1 MGVLYALES
10 IRTPAL
16 DKIMSVI
23 TLLGGELFF
32 MVIAVTVFWCVSKR
46 EGYYLMIVGFFG
58 TVINQFLKILCCVP
72 RPWIKDPDFTI
83 VESARA
89 EATGYSFPS
98 GHTQNAVATYGGIA
112 RYTRRGWLRA
122 VLVVLT
128 VLIAFSRMYL
138 GVHTPLDVGV
148 SFLIA
153 AVLVLAY
160 AGCCVAANAL
170 YSHTAFPNT
179 SVLGMDVS
187 GLSAQEAEQRWTE
200 QGSALLDGMTIRLTR
215 DGQEIG
221 STTLSDLGVTVL
233 PVYVSKAAGCD
244 VQDRGWGSDVTAFL
258 RGGWRFIESWF
269 RAVDVTPQLDVDE
282 AKLTAACEQLSDTVG
297 CTVTDGGYR
306 LAEGDVRHPAG
317 GGDGRGAAGRDAGRG
332 GAARRVGAALRE
344 PRPVRGSPVRGMCVR
359 GPHRRA
365 HGRAGAPRRDR
376 RHHGRCHL

>member
-112 RYTRRGWLRA
+112 RYTRRGWLRV

-153 AVLVLAY
+153 AVLVLVVYPLMEEADRRPVVLTY
-160 AGCCVAANAL
+160 TILAMVVCSGAFVGYLYLRGDTGAAAEDTANYLSALENGWKLLGATLGMLVSNIADRKYIRFETQAVWWAQLIKLAVGFGCLLAIRSGLKALLIALLGGNAAIAGGIRYLLVVLFAGCVWPL
-170 YSHTAFPNT
+170 TFWWFSR
-179 SVLGMDVS
+179 LG
-187 GLSAQEAEQRWTE
+187 
-200 QGSALLDGMTIRLTR
+200 
-215 DGQEIG
+215 
-221 STTLSDLGVTVL
+221 
-233 PVYVSKAAGCD
+233 
-244 VQDRGWGSDVTAFL
+244 
-258 RGGWRFIESWF
+258 
-269 RAVDVTPQLDVDE
+269 
-282 AKLTAACEQLSDTVG
+282 
-297 CTVTDGGYR
+297 
-306 LAEGDVRHPAG
+306 
-317 GGDGRGAAGRDAGRG
+317 
-332 GAARRVGAALRE
+332 RR
-344 PRPVRGSPVRGMCVR
+344 
-359 GPHRRA
+359 
-365 HGRAGAPRRDR
+365 
-376 RHHGRCHL
+376 

>member
-32 MVIAVTVFWCVSKR
+32 MVIAVTAFWCVSKR

-112 RYTRRGWLRA
+112 RYTRRGWLRV

-148 SFLIA
+148 SFVIAAALVLLVYPLMEEADRRPRVLTAMIGVMVLCSAAFIVYLYLRGDTGTTAEDTANYVSALQNAWKLTGATLGMLAANILDRRYIRFETQAVWWAQIIKLVVGFGLLLAIRAGLKAPLIA
-153 AVLVLAY
+153 L
-160 AGCCVAANAL
+160 C
-170 YSHTAFPNT
+170 
-179 SVLGMDVS
+179 
-187 GLSAQEAEQRWTE
+187 
-200 QGSALLDGMTIRLTR
+200 
-215 DGQEIG
+215 
-221 STTLSDLGVTVL
+221 
-233 PVYVSKAAGCD
+233 
-244 VQDRGWGSDVTAFL
+244 
-258 RGGWRFIESWF
+258 
-269 RAVDVTPQLDVDE
+269 
-282 AKLTAACEQLSDTVG
+282 
-297 CTVTDGGYR
+297 
-306 LAEGDVRHPAG
+306 
-317 GGDGRGAAGRDAGRG
+317 G
-332 GAARRVGAALRE
+332 GAAEIAGGIRYLLVVLFAG
-344 PRPVRGSPVRGMCVR
+344 CVWPLTFWGFSR
-359 GPHRRA
+359 LGKK
-365 HGRAGAPRRDR
+365 
-376 RHHGRCHL
+376 

>member
-10 IRTPAL
+10 LRTPAL

-32 MVIAVTVFWCVSKR
+32 MVIAVTAFWCVSKR

-112 RYTRRGWLRA
+112 RYTRRGWLRV

-153 AVLVLAY
+153 AALVLLVYPLMEEADRRPWVLTWVIAFMVVCSGAFVSY
-160 AGCCVAANAL
+160 LYLRGDTGATAEDAANYA
-170 YSHTAFPNT
+170 
-179 SVLGMDVS
+179 
-187 GLSAQEAEQRWTE
+187 
-200 QGSALLDGMTIRLTR
+200 SALSNGWKFVGATLGLLATNVLDRKYIRFETQAVWWAQLIKLAVGFGLLLAIR
-215 DGQEIG
+215 AG
-221 STTLSDLGVTVL
+221 L
-233 PVYVSKAAGCD
+233 KAPLIALC
-244 VQDRGWGSDVTAFL
+244 
-258 RGGWRFIESWF
+258 
-269 RAVDVTPQLDVDE
+269 
-282 AKLTAACEQLSDTVG
+282 
-297 CTVTDGGYR
+297 
-306 LAEGDVRHPAG
+306 
-317 GGDGRGAAGRDAGRG
+317 G
-332 GAARRVGAALRE
+332 GAAELAGGIRYLLIVLFAGCVWPLTFWGFSRLGRR
-344 PRPVRGSPVRGMCVR
+344 
-359 GPHRRA
+359 
-365 HGRAGAPRRDR
+365 
-376 RHHGRCHL
+376 

>member
-1 MGVLYALES
+1 MSDELNMSSVTADPAPETAGKRAAPEEKPPK
-10 IRTPAL
+10 TP
-16 DKIMSVI
+16 
-23 TLLGGELFF
+23 G
-32 MVIAVTVFWCVSKR
+32 KR
-46 EGYYLMIVGFFG
+46 AGLI
-58 TVINQFLKILCCVP
+58 I
-72 RPWIKDPDFTI
+72 
-83 VESARA
+83 
-89 EATGYSFPS
+89 
-98 GHTQNAVATYGGIA
+98 GIA
-112 RYTRRGWLRA
+112 
-122 VLVVLT
+122 
-128 VLIAFSRMYL
+128 
-138 GVHTPLDVGV
+138 
-148 SFLIA
+148 A

-179 SVLGMDVS
+179 SVLGMDMS

-221 STTLSDLGVTVL
+221 STTLSDLGVAVL

-306 LAEGDVRHPAG
+306 LAEGGPVHHQ
-317 GGDGRGAAGRDAGRG
+317 AAGRREAGRG

-376 RHHGRCHL
+376 RHHGRRHLRQIHRQAHPVPRGRTVRCGDGAKATGRRPAGRGIPG

>member
-32 MVIAVTVFWCVSKR
+32 MVIAVTAFWCVSKR

-148 SFLIA
+148 SF
-153 AVLVLAY
+153 
-160 AGCCVAANAL
+160 
-170 YSHTAFPNT
+170 
-179 SVLGMDVS
+179 
-187 GLSAQEAEQRWTE
+187 Q
-200 QGSALLDGMTIRLTR
+200 
-215 DGQEIG
+215 IG
-221 STTLSDLGVTVL
+221 
-233 PVYVSKAAGCD
+233 
-244 VQDRGWGSDVTAFL
+244 
-258 RGGWRFIESWF
+258 
-269 RAVDVTPQLDVDE
+269 
-282 AKLTAACEQLSDTVG
+282 
-297 CTVTDGGYR
+297 
-306 LAEGDVRHPAG
+306 
-317 GGDGRGAAGRDAGRG
+317 
-332 GAARRVGAALRE
+332 
-344 PRPVRGSPVRGMCVR
+344 
-359 GPHRRA
+359 RA
-365 HGRAGAPRRDR
+365 HV
-376 RHHGRCHL
+376 